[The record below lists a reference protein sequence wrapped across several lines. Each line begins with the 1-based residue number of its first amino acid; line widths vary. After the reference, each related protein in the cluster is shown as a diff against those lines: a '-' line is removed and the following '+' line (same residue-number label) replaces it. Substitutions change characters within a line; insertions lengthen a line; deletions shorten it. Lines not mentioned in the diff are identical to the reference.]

1 MDNRVIDLE
10 DVLERVQNDW
20 ELLFELFDIFE
31 QDFMVKKP
39 MCDNL
44 FSHQEFDKLRDI
56 AHSLKGA
63 AGNISAKKLFDSL
76 YQIEKLSEEHT
87 PERIPALLKAVDKQ
101 FIEFQSAKA
110 QIRKEHN
117 PS

>member
-1 MDNRVIDLE
+1 MNNKVIDLE

-31 QDFMVKKP
+31 QDFIVKKP
-39 MCDNL
+39 MCDDL
-44 FSHQEFDKLRDI
+44 FSRQEFEKLRDI

-63 AGNISAKKLFDSL
+63 AGNISTKKLFDSF
-76 YQIEKLSEEHT
+76 YQIEKLSEERT
-87 PERIPALLKAVDKQ
+87 PEQIPAILKAVDKQ
-101 FIEFQSAKA
+101 FAEFQAAKE
-110 QIRKEHN
+110 QLKKEHN